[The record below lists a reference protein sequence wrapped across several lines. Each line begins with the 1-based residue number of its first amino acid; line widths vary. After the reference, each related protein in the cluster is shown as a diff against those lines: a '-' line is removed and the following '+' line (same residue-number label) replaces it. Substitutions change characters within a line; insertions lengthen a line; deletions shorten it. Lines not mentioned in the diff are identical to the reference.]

1 MLFEPVEV
9 DIGILRAYVWA
20 EVEYDFVLYNLT
32 KIYMALSPSPR
43 MIKSN
48 SNNNKD
54 LQKAYINYIVQYMT
68 HVNYPINFDYY
79 HYTVKIL
86 SNDYLDY
93 ISIF

>member
-1 MLFEPVEV
+1 
-9 DIGILRAYVWA
+9 
-20 EVEYDFVLYNLT
+20 
-32 KIYMALSPSPR
+32 

-48 SNNNKD
+48 NNNNKY

-68 HVNYPINFDYY
+68 NVNYPINFDYY
-79 HYTVKIL
+79 HYTIKIL